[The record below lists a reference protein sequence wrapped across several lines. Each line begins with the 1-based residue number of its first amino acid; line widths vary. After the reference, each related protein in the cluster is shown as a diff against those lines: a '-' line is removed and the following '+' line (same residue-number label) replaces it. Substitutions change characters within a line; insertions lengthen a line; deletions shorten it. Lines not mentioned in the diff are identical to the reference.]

1 MEKLADNKEVS
12 IKKMSIAITEED
24 YLKLKVMALQKK
36 VSLGVLI
43 HELIVEHETQHGPVS
58 FN

>member
-36 VSLGVLI
+36 VTLGMLI
-43 HELIVEHETQHGPVS
+43 HDLIVEHEQQHGPVS
-58 FN
+58 FG